1 MNENIAESFDKL
13 IWHDS
18 KLRFLRILRNGD
30 VDEVLLDVELRGMP
44 GQELVPMTV
53 VLEDAVFFF
62 SDIDLQGKRE
72 CSDDISSAKCA
83 SKTDLMNKVQKER
96 VRYSPDA
103 PAEHFHFFG
112 LPDPARRCCGCHRIW
127 FQIGGPDE
135 RVRRSS
141 AATKRVSSGCLHR
154 SVLRAARRGSW

>member
-62 SDIDLQGKRE
+62 SDIDLQG
-72 CSDDISSAKCA
+72 SGNVQMTFQAPSARPRW
-83 SKTDLMNKVQKER
+83 T
-96 VRYSPDA
+96 
-103 PAEHFHFFG
+103 
-112 LPDPARRCCGCHRIW
+112 
-127 FQIGGPDE
+127 
-135 RVRRSS
+135 
-141 AATKRVSSGCLHR
+141 
-154 SVLRAARRGSW
+154 